1 MEKKLTDYMQKLVN
15 EMYELP
21 AQNRHKKDFIKKAL
35 YAIEFAHYTEE
46 ISEEVSETLSAIANN
61 VFN

>member
-21 AQNRHKKDFIKKAL
+21 AQNRHKKDFIKKATC
-35 YAIEFAHYTEE
+35 AIDFAYYIGE
-46 ISEEVSETLSAIANN
+46 ISQDLYEEFTELAKSI
-61 VFN
+61 F